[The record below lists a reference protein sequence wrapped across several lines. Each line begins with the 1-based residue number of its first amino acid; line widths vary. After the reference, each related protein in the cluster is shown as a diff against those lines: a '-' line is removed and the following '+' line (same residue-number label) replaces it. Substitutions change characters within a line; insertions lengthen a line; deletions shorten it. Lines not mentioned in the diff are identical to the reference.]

1 MFPSF
6 IGKDTRDDFTSHLYD
21 AVYNRV
27 ETFLANELE
36 KGEEITPVLLRTL
49 EESRILVII
58 FPEGYE
64 FSSWC
69 VDELVKM
76 LECKMK
82 KYGQIVLSEFY
93 HINPSDVEV
102 DEQTRGKNQENPD
115 EPLKPDLIIKT

>member
-1 MFPSF
+1 VFPSF

-76 LECKMK
+76 LECKMEYMGKLFYLNLLYKIK
-82 KYGQIVLSEFY
+82 KTKKILANLLNLV
-93 HINPSDVEV
+93 
-102 DEQTRGKNQENPD
+102 
-115 EPLKPDLIIKT
+115 